1 MRLPVLPGTWLP
13 AGSLQVEQARRVTQ
27 VASGQPGLL
36 ARHTGATPLG
46 SCRMSRPRPEG
57 RKGSSGLC
65 SGRAAWALERLLLG
79 CDLEREITK

>member
-13 AGSLQVEQARRVTQ
+13 AGSLQV
-27 VASGQPGLL
+27 ASGRPGHL

-65 SGRAAWALERLLLG
+65 SGRAGVGLG
-79 CDLEREITK
+79 KAASGL

>member
-1 MRLPVLPGTWLP
+1 MRLPVLPGTWLL
-13 AGSLQVEQARRVTQ
+13 AGSLQVDQVRRMTQ
-27 VASGQPGLL
+27 VASGRPGHL

-65 SGRAAWALERLLLG
+65 SGRAGVGLG
-79 CDLEREITK
+79 KAASGL